1 MLFCSAGRV
10 FPGTRKAAFEN
21 KQEKDCWALTDGS
34 LEMGFKARV
43 WFPYPAFNL
52 SLLSTYSDP
61 EK

>member
-1 MLFCSAGRV
+1 MQFCSAGRA

-21 KQEKDCWALTDGS
+21 KQENACSALTDGS

-43 WFPYPAFNL
+43 LFPYPAFNL
-52 SLLSTYSDP
+52 SLLNTYSDP